1 MDETVELA
9 GAQGTIT
16 ATSTSGAAVKTAHVK
31 EKAVTVISWS

>member
-31 EKAVTVISWS
+31 EKAATVISWS